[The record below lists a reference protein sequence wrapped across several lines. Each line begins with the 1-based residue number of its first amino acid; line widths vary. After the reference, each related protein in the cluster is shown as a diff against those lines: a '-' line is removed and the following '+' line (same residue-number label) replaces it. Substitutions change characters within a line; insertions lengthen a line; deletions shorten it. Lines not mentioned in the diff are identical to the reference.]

1 MSIYNRKIP
10 NIDEFRVNIANRLN
24 TILKND
30 SIGVNLEKGIY
41 NSCLLAADA
50 KNIVKKWD
58 NQNFMNLYLEKLKTV
73 YISLQ
78 NPDIYKD
85 ITEKKYKAHKLAFM
99 THQEMMPKKWDEL
112 IAIKKVRD
120 ENKYMPKIEASTDNY
135 TCYKC
140 KSKKCSYYQLQTRSA
155 DEPMTTF
162 VSCIDCGNRWKC

>member
-1 MSIYNRKIP
+1 MSIYNRKIL

-24 TILKND
+24 TILKNE
-30 SIGVNLEKGIY
+30 SMGVNLEKGIY
-41 NSCLLAADA
+41 NSCLQTSDA

-58 NQNFMNLYLEKLKTV
+58 NPNFMNLYLEKLKTV

-78 NPDIYKD
+78 NQDIYKD
-85 ITEKKYKAHKLAFM
+85 ITEKKYKAHELAFM